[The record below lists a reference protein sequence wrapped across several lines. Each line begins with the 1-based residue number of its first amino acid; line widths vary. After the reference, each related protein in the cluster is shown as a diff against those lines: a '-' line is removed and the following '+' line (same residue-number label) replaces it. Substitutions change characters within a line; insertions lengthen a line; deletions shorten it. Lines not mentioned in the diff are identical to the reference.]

1 VFGHITYI
9 AIVALILNVVV
20 SVVLTVVFRRIGL
33 QEGWD
38 ETRPADYT
46 ADPVPVP
53 AASAGTRIRPFRRP
67 DDASQIPARR

>member
-1 VFGHITYI
+1 
-9 AIVALILNVVV
+9 VV

-38 ETRPADYT
+38 ETRPSDYT

-53 AASAGTRIRPFRRP
+53 AAPAGTRIRPFRRS